1 MKQIV
6 ALIFLSAASA
16 ALAADL
22 SPAARRWWSHVQFLA
37 DDRLEGRETGSPGHR
52 EAALYVARQIAQA
65 GLKPGGSKG
74 YLQPVRFD
82 VRRIDED
89 NSKLELIRDGKAE
102 PVQFGKE
109 AILGLR
115 IDPAP
120 LVEGP
125 LVFAASALVIP
136 EKGINDLAGLDLKG
150 KIIVTIA
157 RVPQGLTTEEMA
169 FYGLRTSK
177 ALKEA
182 GVIGRITIP
191 SPKRSDIPWPRLA
204 RSRTLSSMS
213 LTDLPPEDGS
223 SLGTSITFNP
233 EAAERL
239 FAGSGQTAAELIALA
254 DQGRDLPRFPLKTAI
269 RVKQSVVR
277 EQVESQNVIGVVP
290 GADPKLKDE
299 FVVFSAHLD
308 HIGKSRVIE
317 GDGIHNG
324 AMDNASGIASLIEI
338 ARQFAENSI
347 QPRRS
352 LAFVAVTGEEKGLLG
367 SRYFVKRPT
376 ITGRMVANLNMDMF
390 LPIHPLKVLTVLG
403 LKESDLGPLMA
414 ESAAKFGVTVQPDPQ
429 PERSA
434 YTRSDQFNF
443 TKIGVP
449 SINAKFGFEPDSTE
463 QMIQKNWLTERYHA
477 PSDDCAQPVDQE
489 AAVLFNRILFD
500 FAVKVANRDARPQW
514 AASSVFRKFEAQP
527 Q

>member
-1 MKQIV
+1 MNRAI
-6 ALIFLSAASA
+6 A
-16 ALAADL
+16 ALAAVVAAWAADL
-22 SPAARRWWSHVQFLA
+22 SPAAQRWWSHIQFLA

-52 EAALYVARQIAQA
+52 EAANYVAKQFEQA
-65 GLKPGGSKG
+65 GLKPGGIDG

-109 AILGLR
+109 ALIGLR

-120 LVEGP
+120 QVEGP
-125 LVFAASALVIP
+125 LVFAGSALVIP

-169 FYGLRTSK
+169 FYGLRTAK
-177 ALKEA
+177 ALREA

-191 SPKRSDIPWPRLA
+191 SPKRSDIPWPRVA
-204 RSRTLSSMS
+204 RSRTLPSMS
-213 LTDLPPEDGS
+213 LTDLASEDGS
-223 SLGTSITFNP
+223 GIGTSLTFNP

-239 FAGSGQTAAELIALA
+239 FAGSGHTAAELIALA
-254 DQGRDLPRFPLKTAI
+254 DQGKELPRFPLKAAI
-269 RVKQSVVR
+269 RIKQSVLR
-277 EQVESQNVIGVVP
+277 ERVESQNIIGIVP
-290 GADPKLKDE
+290 GTDPKLKDE
-299 FVVFSAHLD
+299 FVVFSAHID
-308 HIGKSRVIE
+308 HVGKSRVIE

-338 ARQFAENSI
+338 ARMFQENGAK
-347 QPRRS
+347 PRRS

-367 SRYFVKRPT
+367 SRYFAKKPT
-376 ITGRMVANLNMDMF
+376 IAGKMVANLNMDMF
-390 LPIHPLKVLTVLG
+390 LPIHKLTMLTVLG
-403 LKESDLGPLMA
+403 LKESDLGPLMT
-414 ESAAKFGVTVQPDPQ
+414 ESAKKFGIGVQPDPQ
-429 PERSA
+429 PERSS

-449 SINAKFGFEPDSTE
+449 SINAKFGFEPNSTE

-477 PSDDCAQPVDQE
+477 PSDDLAQPVDQE
-489 AAVLFNRILFD
+489 SAALFNRILFD

-514 AASSVFRKFEAQP
+514 TASSVFKKFEAEP